1 MNILK
6 RILTITAI
14 LFLQVSFLMA
24 QGPGDPPPPP
34 PGGGHGSNTNEE
46 PGGGGA
52 PIGNGLFILSLL
64 AAGYGAKKLYDHK
77 KKKLLD

>member
-1 MNILK
+1 MNKIHKKLSIIAGVIL
-6 RILTITAI
+6 
-14 LFLQVSFLMA
+14 LQISLMA

-46 PGGGGA
+46 PGGGA
-52 PIGNGLFILSLL
+52 PIGNGLLILSIL